1 VLGGSCI
8 LFLATVVS
16 CDVLYNQKKLR
27 LAVAVND
34 HASNS
39 SAAYLKTF
47 LESGGYIV
55 DLIPVATAVEANILV
70 ANSDADITFVLN
82 HSLSIPVN
90 LGKRSD
96 ELRTIMPLLEPA
108 MFIFSKDSSI
118 NVTNP
123 DAFRG
128 KKVGVEKLGGEAHMD
143 MQEILNT
150 AKMGSVEF
158 TENWTG
164 DFFYFWGTYNG
175 KRAQNS
181 VSKNWTPLSIDQKM
195 KDLLLRYYPSLV
207 QFTLPAFPGEP
218 DSRPISTLSSQM
230 LLICNASLSERTVYD
245 LAEYIYRHKL
255 ALMSYDRMYYSINE
269 SFNTAKLLY
278 PLHRGTDAY
287 LRRDEPSFIER
298 YADAIALIIT
308 VIVLSLGAVQTLRNF
323 LAARQKVRLQHYF
336 AEYLAISENPEISSE
351 ERIKQLNALLRET
364 LTHVTESKLD
374 KDDFHI
380 FSHLIHQELALI
392 KTEPL
397 M

>member
-1 VLGGSCI
+1 
-8 LFLATVVS
+8 
-16 CDVLYNQKKLR
+16 
-27 LAVAVND
+27 
-34 HASNS
+34 
-39 SAAYLKTF
+39 
-47 LESGGYIV
+47 
-55 DLIPVATAVEANILV
+55 
-70 ANSDADITFVLN
+70 
-82 HSLSIPVN
+82 
-90 LGKRSD
+90 
-96 ELRTIMPLLEPA
+96 
-108 MFIFSKDSSI
+108 
-118 NVTNP
+118 
-123 DAFRG
+123 
-128 KKVGVEKLGGEAHMD
+128 
-143 MQEILNT
+143 
-150 AKMGSVEF
+150 
-158 TENWTG
+158 
-164 DFFYFWGTYNG
+164 
-175 KRAQNS
+175 
-181 VSKNWTPLSIDQKM
+181 M